1 MSKPNWSKQS
11 ERLWKFLVENVGK
24 DCPAPACNRAAA
36 GPDAQYVAS
45 ISKRISECR
54 AKAKSLGGDLVLS
67 RDEWEFYGDG
77 SRRRFTHYR
86 LRLP

>member
-1 MSKPNWSKQS
+1 MSKQWSKQS
-11 ERLWKFLVENVGK
+11 ERLWKFLAENIGK

-67 RDEWEFYGDG
+67 RDEWEGQ
-77 SRRRFTHYR
+77 RRYTHYR
-86 LRLP
+86 LTLP